1 MALQVLTDQQ
11 KQDLRTSQNFR
22 QFCKWAVL
30 DKARYWTGL
39 DGSSVPG
46 NDWVKWAKCRIMGM
60 QILANPYAVEDDL
73 SLPLAFAV
81 LLTQAVYDDANPEF
95 NVDTVIE
102 YMDTYTINGN
112 PASIFDTLADL
123 YFDQKIKSIQF

>member
-11 KQDLRTSQNFR
+11 KQDLRNSPSFR

-46 NDWVKWAKCRIMGM
+46 NDWVKWAKSRLFSV
-60 QILANPYAVEDDL
+60 QQLANPYAVEDDL
-73 SLPLAFAV
+73 SLPLMFAV
-81 LLTQAVYDDANPEF
+81 LLTQAVYDDAVAFDVE
-95 NVDTVIE
+95 TVVA
-102 YMDTYTINGN
+102 YMDANE
-112 PASIFDTLADL
+112 IFDTLADL

>member
-30 DKARYWTGL
+30 DKARYWIGL
-39 DGSSVPG
+39 DGTSVPG
-46 NDWVKWAKCRIMGM
+46 NDWVRWAKSRLLGT

-81 LLTQAVYDDANPEF
+81 LLTMAVYDDAVAF
-95 NVDTVIE
+95 DVDTVVA
-102 YMDTYTINGN
+102 YMDTN
-112 PASIFDTLADL
+112 SIFDTIGDL
-123 YFDQKIKSIQF
+123 YFDQKIKAIQF